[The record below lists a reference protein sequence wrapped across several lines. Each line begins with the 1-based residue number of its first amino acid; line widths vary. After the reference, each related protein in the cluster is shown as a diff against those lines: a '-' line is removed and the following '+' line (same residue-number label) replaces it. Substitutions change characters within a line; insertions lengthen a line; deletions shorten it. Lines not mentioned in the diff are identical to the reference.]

1 MGLINGAPR
10 WVGLLTWAYKE
21 KHQNKSSKRTHFSA
35 LWPLRFEL
43 IHTLFIQWPSHAF
56 LLFSLSTLGQFLV
69 TDWKIFNLISNL
81 HMHEMR
87 GRITRVKM
95 IFSDG
100 LIRPGNIHVYHYP
113 FYSPLCF
120 SNMWSWNLQ
129 SCLPTRF
136 ITTGICIRTASMQI
150 YIWMFQFI
158 VIIIY
163 RSILIFIISCV
174 FKKCILQ

>member
-69 TDWKIFNLISNL
+69 TDWKF
-81 HMHEMR
+81 
-87 GRITRVKM
+87 
-95 IFSDG
+95 
-100 LIRPGNIHVYHYP
+100 
-113 FYSPLCF
+113 
-120 SNMWSWNLQ
+120 
-129 SCLPTRF
+129 
-136 ITTGICIRTASMQI
+136 
-150 YIWMFQFI
+150 
-158 VIIIY
+158 
-163 RSILIFIISCV
+163 SILFLICTCMKWGVELLELKWSFPTVWFDQGTYMYTITPSTVHYVFLTCDLEIFKAVYQQDS
-174 FKKCILQ
+174 

>member
-69 TDWKIFNLISNL
+69 TDWKI
-81 HMHEMR
+81 
-87 GRITRVKM
+87 
-95 IFSDG
+95 
-100 LIRPGNIHVYHYP
+100 
-113 FYSPLCF
+113 
-120 SNMWSWNLQ
+120 
-129 SCLPTRF
+129 
-136 ITTGICIRTASMQI
+136 
-150 YIWMFQFI
+150 
-158 VIIIY
+158 
-163 RSILIFIISCV
+163 SILYLICTCMKWGVELLELKWSFPTVWFDQGTYMYYTITPSTVHYVFLTCDLEIFKAVYQQDS
-174 FKKCILQ
+174 

>member
-69 TDWKIFNLISNL
+69 TDWKF
-81 HMHEMR
+81 
-87 GRITRVKM
+87 
-95 IFSDG
+95 
-100 LIRPGNIHVYHYP
+100 
-113 FYSPLCF
+113 
-120 SNMWSWNLQ
+120 
-129 SCLPTRF
+129 
-136 ITTGICIRTASMQI
+136 
-150 YIWMFQFI
+150 
-158 VIIIY
+158 
-163 RSILIFIISCV
+163 SILYLICTCMKWEVELLELKWSFPTVWFDQGTYMYTITPSTVHYVFLTCDLEIFKAVYQQDS
-174 FKKCILQ
+174 

>member
-69 TDWKIFNLISNL
+69 TDWKI
-81 HMHEMR
+81 
-87 GRITRVKM
+87 
-95 IFSDG
+95 
-100 LIRPGNIHVYHYP
+100 
-113 FYSPLCF
+113 
-120 SNMWSWNLQ
+120 
-129 SCLPTRF
+129 
-136 ITTGICIRTASMQI
+136 
-150 YIWMFQFI
+150 
-158 VIIIY
+158 
-163 RSILIFIISCV
+163 SILYLICTCMKWEVELPELKWSFPTVWFDQGTYMYTITPSTVHYVFLTCDLEIFKAVYQQDS
-174 FKKCILQ
+174 

>member
-69 TDWKIFNLISNL
+69 TDWKF
-81 HMHEMR
+81 
-87 GRITRVKM
+87 
-95 IFSDG
+95 
-100 LIRPGNIHVYHYP
+100 
-113 FYSPLCF
+113 
-120 SNMWSWNLQ
+120 
-129 SCLPTRF
+129 
-136 ITTGICIRTASMQI
+136 
-150 YIWMFQFI
+150 
-158 VIIIY
+158 
-163 RSILIFIISCV
+163 SILYLICTCMKWGVKLPELKWSFPTVWFDQGTYMYTITPSIVHYVFLTCDLEIFKAVYQQDS
-174 FKKCILQ
+174 

>member
-69 TDWKIFNLISNL
+69 TDWKI
-81 HMHEMR
+81 
-87 GRITRVKM
+87 
-95 IFSDG
+95 
-100 LIRPGNIHVYHYP
+100 
-113 FYSPLCF
+113 
-120 SNMWSWNLQ
+120 
-129 SCLPTRF
+129 
-136 ITTGICIRTASMQI
+136 
-150 YIWMFQFI
+150 
-158 VIIIY
+158 
-163 RSILIFIISCV
+163 SILYLICTCMKWEVELPELKWSFPTVWFDQGTYMYYTITPSTVHYVFLTCDLEIFKAVYQQDS
-174 FKKCILQ
+174 

>member
-69 TDWKIFNLISNL
+69 TDWKF
-81 HMHEMR
+81 
-87 GRITRVKM
+87 
-95 IFSDG
+95 
-100 LIRPGNIHVYHYP
+100 
-113 FYSPLCF
+113 
-120 SNMWSWNLQ
+120 
-129 SCLPTRF
+129 
-136 ITTGICIRTASMQI
+136 
-150 YIWMFQFI
+150 
-158 VIIIY
+158 
-163 RSILIFIISCV
+163 SILYLICTCMKWEVELPELKWSFPTVWFDQGTYMYYTITPSTVHYVFLTCDLEIFKAVYQQDS
-174 FKKCILQ
+174 

>member
-69 TDWKIFNLISNL
+69 TDWKF
-81 HMHEMR
+81 
-87 GRITRVKM
+87 
-95 IFSDG
+95 
-100 LIRPGNIHVYHYP
+100 
-113 FYSPLCF
+113 
-120 SNMWSWNLQ
+120 
-129 SCLPTRF
+129 
-136 ITTGICIRTASMQI
+136 
-150 YIWMFQFI
+150 
-158 VIIIY
+158 
-163 RSILIFIISCV
+163 SILYLICTCMKWEVELPELKWSFPTVWFDQGTYMYTITPSTVHYVFLTCDLEIFKAVYQQDS
-174 FKKCILQ
+174 

>member
-69 TDWKIFNLISNL
+69 TDWKF
-81 HMHEMR
+81 
-87 GRITRVKM
+87 
-95 IFSDG
+95 
-100 LIRPGNIHVYHYP
+100 
-113 FYSPLCF
+113 
-120 SNMWSWNLQ
+120 
-129 SCLPTRF
+129 
-136 ITTGICIRTASMQI
+136 
-150 YIWMFQFI
+150 
-158 VIIIY
+158 
-163 RSILIFIISCV
+163 SILYLICTCMKWGVELLELKWSFPTVWFDQGTYMYYTITPSTVHYVFLTCDLEIFKAVYQQDS
-174 FKKCILQ
+174 

>member
-69 TDWKIFNLISNL
+69 TDWKF
-81 HMHEMR
+81 
-87 GRITRVKM
+87 
-95 IFSDG
+95 
-100 LIRPGNIHVYHYP
+100 
-113 FYSPLCF
+113 
-120 SNMWSWNLQ
+120 
-129 SCLPTRF
+129 
-136 ITTGICIRTASMQI
+136 
-150 YIWMFQFI
+150 
-158 VIIIY
+158 
-163 RSILIFIISCV
+163 SILYLICTCMKWGVELLELKWSFLTVWFDQGTYMYTITPSTVHYVFLTCDLEIFKAVYQQDS
-174 FKKCILQ
+174 

>member
-69 TDWKIFNLISNL
+69 TDWKF
-81 HMHEMR
+81 
-87 GRITRVKM
+87 
-95 IFSDG
+95 
-100 LIRPGNIHVYHYP
+100 
-113 FYSPLCF
+113 
-120 SNMWSWNLQ
+120 
-129 SCLPTRF
+129 
-136 ITTGICIRTASMQI
+136 
-150 YIWMFQFI
+150 
-158 VIIIY
+158 
-163 RSILIFIISCV
+163 SILYLICTCMKWGVELLELKWSFLTVWFDQGTYMYYTITPSTVHYVFLTCDLEIFKAVYQQDS
-174 FKKCILQ
+174 

>member
-69 TDWKIFNLISNL
+69 TDWKF
-81 HMHEMR
+81 
-87 GRITRVKM
+87 
-95 IFSDG
+95 
-100 LIRPGNIHVYHYP
+100 
-113 FYSPLCF
+113 
-120 SNMWSWNLQ
+120 
-129 SCLPTRF
+129 
-136 ITTGICIRTASMQI
+136 
-150 YIWMFQFI
+150 
-158 VIIIY
+158 
-163 RSILIFIISCV
+163 SILYLICTCMKWEVELPELKWSFPTVWFDQGTYMYTITPSTVHYVFLKCDLEIFKAVYQQDS
-174 FKKCILQ
+174 

>member
-69 TDWKIFNLISNL
+69 TDWKF
-81 HMHEMR
+81 
-87 GRITRVKM
+87 
-95 IFSDG
+95 
-100 LIRPGNIHVYHYP
+100 
-113 FYSPLCF
+113 
-120 SNMWSWNLQ
+120 
-129 SCLPTRF
+129 
-136 ITTGICIRTASMQI
+136 
-150 YIWMFQFI
+150 
-158 VIIIY
+158 
-163 RSILIFIISCV
+163 SILFLICTCMKWGVELLELKWSFPTVWFDQGTYMYTITPSTVHYVFLKCDLEIFKAVYQQDS
-174 FKKCILQ
+174 